1 MSQIVSSHSAGPLRQ
16 LDESAVREL
25 HAVAAILESLAV
37 RLAPPFSA
45 ARRAA
50 LRSANARLRTAP
62 DPVTAAIADRD
73 VHRALAE
80 ACGDDLLL
88 GTLLPV
94 QATLR
99 RLPAIQGA
107 GAQRRHAAEH
117 DAIIDALAARDTPLA
132 AERLRAH
139 VAGRLP
145 DLLAG
150 LAGLA
155 VGGDPGAL
163 AS

>member
-1 MSQIVSSHSAGPLRQ
+1 VSPIVSSRSAGPPSR
-16 LDESAVREL
+16 LDEGAVREL

-37 RLAPPFSA
+37 RLAPPFTA

-50 LRSANARLRTAP
+50 LRAANARLRTAP

-80 ACGDDLLL
+80 ACGDDSLL

-117 DAIIDALAARDTPLA
+117 DAIIDALAAGDNELA
-132 AERLRAH
+132 SRRLRAH
-139 VAGRLP
+139 VGGHLPEVLRALRGRLEEARP
-145 DLLAG
+145 
-150 LAGLA
+150 
-155 VGGDPGAL
+155 
-163 AS
+163 